1 MSRWALN
8 VITRVL
14 IGERQEAQRDID
26 NVMMDTRGDL
36 MQGRGHAAKPPKTLE
51 KARKLIVP

>member
-1 MSRWALN
+1 M
-8 VITRVL
+8 ITRVL

-51 KARKLIVP
+51 KARKWIVP